1 MKVTDNG
8 SFYAAQERKS
18 TTTVADRT
26 KIADQ
31 NRANADIADRVPTG
45 KDQVNVR
52 SFASKDFAPL
62 DPANLRS
69 ILEKLTL
76 DIFGNSEKALS
87 AQGNL
92 DPKSVLALLEE

>member
-18 TTTVADRT
+18 AIVADRT

-31 NRANADIADRVPTG
+31 NRANAEIADRVPVA

-52 SFASKDFAPL
+52 SIAAKDIAPL
-62 DPANLRS
+62 DTANLQS

-76 DIFGNSEKALS
+76 DIFGDSEKALS

-92 DPKSVLALLEE
+92 NPKSVLALLED